1 MTNKSVLITGCAGY
15 IGSVLAMN
23 FLKKDYFVF
32 GVYNLS
38 TGSKKTIN
46 KLNKEKQFNFIK
58 ADFSSAKVSKLI
70 YKNNIKNIFH
80 LAAFINVGESNL
92 KKNKYLNNNYK
103 KTVLFL
109 KKFEKI
115 KINNFFFASTCAVD
129 NNGKPPNSIYGLSK
143 KLSEKSIIKYAI
155 KYKFNSINLRFYN
168 VVGADNEFNLGKTNK
183 SDHLFTNIIS
193 VIKKNKNFEIYGSN
207 YNTKDG
213 TAARDYIHVKDLANI
228 QINTLNY
235 MKDKKNKNI
244 TINCG
249 YGKSYTVLEILSVFE
264 KLLKVKLKKSF
275 IKARSGD
282 LGSVY
287 VKKPSSILTKIFKAR
302 YNNIQKIIRSELT
315 FNKLV

>member
-32 GVYNLS
+32 GVDNLS

-92 KKNKYLNNNYK
+92 KKNKYLNNNYR

-115 KINNFFFASTCAVD
+115 EINNFFFASTCAVD

-155 KYKFNSINLRFYN
+155 KCKFNSVNLRFYN
-168 VVGADNEFNLGKTNK
+168 VVGADNEFNLGKINK

-193 VIKKNKNFEIYGSN
+193 VIKKDTNFEIYGGN

-235 MKDKKNKNI
+235 IKDKKNKNI

-264 KLLKVKLKKSF
+264 KLLKVKINKSF

-287 VKKPSSILTKIFKAR
+287 VKKPSSILSKIFKAR
-302 YNNIQKIIRSELT
+302 YNNIQKVIRSELI
-315 FNKLV
+315 FNKLI